1 MITRLPLDPEKLVAA
16 MLYIASRVGDRT
28 KWRIGKLIFLGD
40 FAHLGR
46 YGRPIVGGR
55 YCAMP
60 AGPVPSEAL
69 GLMNGILNHDI
80 EYVFWGTGV
89 ESSFEIRED
98 GIYPEFVPKIEP
110 NLESLSDS
118 DVEMLDKVIAEYGT
132 WSFTRL
138 SKFVHNLPAYVKAT
152 ERQPDSKN
160 PPMDYEEF
168 FEDNPFAAPGS
179 KEELIETYALSRA
192 FPQLGVQT

>member
-16 MLYIASRVGDRT
+16 MLYIAHRVTDPT

-60 AGPVPSEAL
+60 NGPVPSEAL
-69 GLMNGILNHDI
+69 NLMNGILNQDI
-80 EYVFWGTGV
+80 EAVFWGTGV
-89 ESSFEIRED
+89 ESSFEIGAGD
-98 GIYPEFVPKIEP
+98 YPLFIPKTEP
-110 NLESLSDS
+110 NLEALSDS
-118 DVEMLDKVIAEYGT
+118 DVEMLDRVIADYGT
-132 WSFTRL
+132 MSFYGL
-138 SKFVHNLPAYVKAT
+138 SDFVHGLPAYLNAT
-152 ERQPDSKN
+152 EREPDSRN
-160 PPMDYEEF
+160 PSMDYEEF
-168 FEDNPFAAPGS
+168 FEDNPFVAPGS